1 MSMLLETF
9 KESVKRRVPDFRAG
23 DTIRLHER
31 IREGG
36 KERIQVFSGVVIAR
50 KHGSEP
56 GATFT
61 IRKVSQGIGVEK
73 VYPLHSPLIQKIEVL
88 RRGHVR
94 RAKLYYLRHVSASR
108 ARKKLKQFTEA
119 IAPEKVELEETP
131 TTLET

>member
-1 MSMLLETF
+1 MLLETF